1 MLTDYLP
8 IIVYGP
14 EMTILVNFIECEV
27 NDATVEMPVLEDFEY
42 QIGDEALEV
51 SYDAFTSTH
60 ATLC

>member
-1 MLTDYLP
+1 
-8 IIVYGP
+8 
-14 EMTILVNFIECEV
+14 MTVTVNFIECEV